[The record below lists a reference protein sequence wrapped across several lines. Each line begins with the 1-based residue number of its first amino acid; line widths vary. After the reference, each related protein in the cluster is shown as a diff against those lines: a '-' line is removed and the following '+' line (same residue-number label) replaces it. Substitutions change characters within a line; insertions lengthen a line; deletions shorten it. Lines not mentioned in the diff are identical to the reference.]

1 MACAAACRLP
11 ILRQHADIADFAV
24 KTAAEGLGQRVLQM
38 PSRDECTVIDDL
50 VMEVSS
56 PRTRRALQEYY
67 SSPQMLSN
75 VSSLHWPAARV
86 CIGHLQ
92 QRQKEGSAGRLLA
105 GLQGC
110 AGLLWRLATCCGSC
124 CVHV

>member
-1 MACAAACRLP
+1 M
-11 ILRQHADIADFAV
+11 
-24 KTAAEGLGQRVLQM
+24 LQM

-75 VSSLHWPAARV
+75 VSGLHWPAARV
-86 CIGHLQ
+86 YLGHVQ
-92 QRQKEGSAGRLLA
+92 QGRKKGSAGRLVVA

-110 AGLLWRLATCCGSC
+110 AGPLWRLAPC
-124 CVHV
+124 CVSC

>member
-1 MACAAACRLP
+1 
-11 ILRQHADIADFAV
+11 
-24 KTAAEGLGQRVLQM
+24 M

-56 PRTRRALQEYY
+56 PRTRKALQEYY

-86 CIGHLQ
+86 YTGHVQLG
-92 QRQKEGSAGRLLA
+92 RKLGSAGA
-105 GLQGC
+105 
-110 AGLLWRLATCCGSC
+110 
-124 CVHV
+124 